1 MLGHLLDWGCVD
13 RPSQASGLARCTE
26 HLPLKQLSFLSTYRQ
41 PDMLRKNF
49 VFPDAKI
56 NIVQATKPRLA
67 HLKSSSFS
75 QEIQLQSKFHLLFEL
90 HFCLFV
96 LLRTSKVSQNYTSE
110 STGAMSQAYL
120 TAGIVVGEGKQN
132 ILDSSSS
139 MFNKRSWICLFNV
152 V

>member
-1 MLGHLLDWGCVD
+1 
-13 RPSQASGLARCTE
+13 
-26 HLPLKQLSFLSTYRQ
+26 
-41 PDMLRKNF
+41 MLRKNF
-49 VFPDAKI
+49 VFPDTKI

-67 HLKSSSFS
+67 HVKSSSFS
-75 QEIQLQSKFHLLFEL
+75 QEIQLQSKFHRLFEL

-120 TAGIVVGEGKQN
+120 TAGIVVGEGKQT

-139 MFNKRSWICLFNV
+139 MFNKRS
-152 V
+152 